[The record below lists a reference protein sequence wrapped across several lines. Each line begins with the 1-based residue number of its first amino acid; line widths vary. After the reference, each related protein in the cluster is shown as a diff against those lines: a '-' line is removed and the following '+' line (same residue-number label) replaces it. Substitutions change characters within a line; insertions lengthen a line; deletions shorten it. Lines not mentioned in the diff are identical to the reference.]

1 MYRRR
6 LFTFST
12 AKPSSDMIF
21 SGRREGLLITAVFFI
36 ACTTARNSP
45 PVAVPKPPSPVEET
59 PSPPAISRSGVWSF
73 KYRPGINRYQAV
85 RNATITRLDTAENT
99 ELSTNTSHEVMT
111 LDSAELGVNFV
122 AVIDSFATTTQGLI
136 GPVQPVPLPVQ
147 ISGSFSPIGLTI
159 NDQPAGEKCNPV
171 HSVLFADLHNLLVPF
186 PQQLSAGMS
195 WTDSVAI
202 QSCPAGIPTVSH
214 TTRAFTVRGEI
225 TYGGQPA
232 VMVQRVDTTH
242 AEGEGGLQQHR
253 LSIDAHGTGTA
264 VYYLD
269 VASGRIVHL
278 SIDQTLILGVTGSSR
293 RYQLKQDSKQEFA
306 AVP

>member
-1 MYRRR
+1 
-6 LFTFST
+6 
-12 AKPSSDMIF
+12 MIF
-21 SGRREGLLITAVFFI
+21 SGRRKGLLITVIFSI
-36 ACTTARNSP
+36 ACAPARSSP
-45 PVAVPKPPSPVEET
+45 PVAVPNPPSPVEEA
-59 PSPPAISRSGVWSF
+59 PPPPAITRSGVWSF
-73 KYRPGINRYQAV
+73 KYQPGVTRYQAV
-85 RNATITRLDTAENT
+85 RNATIARLDTAGST

-111 LDSAELGVNFV
+111 LDSAELGINFV

-147 ISGSFSPIGLTI
+147 ISGSFSPTGLTI

-195 WTDSVAI
+195 WTDSVEI
-202 QSCPAGIPTVSH
+202 QSCPAGIPTVAH

-232 VMVQRVDTTH
+232 VMVQRIDTTR

-253 LSIDAHGTGTA
+253 LLIDAHGTGTA

-269 VASGRIVHL
+269 VASSRIVHL